1 MSKILF
7 AFVLLVGGSAFAQ
20 RTVVVIPPTGGV
32 IPPPDIVKAAGDIA
46 EAPAKAQAQAMQLE
60 LENEKAAMMR
70 QQTQLLRQQTEALR
84 QQTEAAEAQ
93 ELAKPTPP
101 AAPAALKLYRDGNG
115 FLEECEDGSEAFFQA
130 ACAGYVSGVA
140 DGMIAGAAM
149 QSKSTSFCRRPG
161 VSWGQQRRV
170 VLAYIKAHPE
180 NSDMPTALLVDL
192 ALTKAF
198 PCETK

>member
-1 MSKILF
+1 MKHVLTF
-7 AFVLLVGGSAFAQ
+7 ALLAGLGWTQ
-20 RTVVVIPPTGGV
+20 NTVVFVPPTGGV

-46 EAPAKAQAQAMQLE
+46 EAPAKAQAQAMQIE

-70 QQTQLLRQQTEALR
+70 QQTELLRQQTEALK
-84 QQTEAAEAQ
+84 AE
-93 ELAKPTPP
+93 ETAKPTSPT
-101 AAPAALKLYRDGNG
+101 APAALKLYRDGNG

-149 QSKSTSFCRRPG
+149 QNKSTSFCRRPG

-170 VLAYIKAHPE
+170 VLAYIKAHPD

-198 PCETK
+198 PCAVLAPSPR